1 MAKRAR
7 KNTWTYRGDPAI
19 VTVHNAN
26 YLVVEGVER
35 IVFCDSDKM
44 ILKNRFFLK
53 ICGEALC
60 LQQLGNDNIAV
71 RGKITSVFFEK
82 DLT

>member
-1 MAKRAR
+1 MAKRVR
-7 KNTWTYRGDPAI
+7 KNTWSYRGDPAI

-26 YLVVEGVER
+26 FLVVEGVER

-53 ICGEALC
+53 ICGEELC
-60 LQQLGNDNIAV
+60 LRQLGNDNIAV
-71 RGKITSVFFEK
+71 KGKILSISFAR
-82 DLT
+82 DLK

>member
-1 MAKRAR
+1 MAKTG
-7 KNTWTYRGDPAI
+7 KKSPWSYRGDPAI

-26 YLVVEGVER
+26 FLVVEGVER

-53 ICGEALC
+53 ICGEDLALRH
-60 LQQLGNDNIAV
+60 LGNDNVAVKGRIAS
-71 RGKITSVFFEK
+71 ISFAK
-82 DLT
+82 DLK